1 MGKISS
7 SSASAELQ
15 RLLELSDDELLQIL
29 GTSPVELLTGE
40 EDDREDVRLLVTLTR
55 DAADPAVLKRWVR
68 AAGPDGRP
76 LDLLM
81 AHDFAAYE
89 RALETLTQRGFVLRG
104 GRGAP

>member
-1 MGKISS
+1 MP
-7 SSASAELQ
+7 ASAELQ
-15 RLLELSDDELLQIL
+15 SLLELSDDELLHVL

-68 AAGPDGRP
+68 AEGPDGRP

-81 AHDFAAYE
+81 ARDFAGYE

-104 GRGAP
+104 GGGTG